1 MQWIHMK
8 KWIHVLQFFIHS
20 FITLFISSLSDL
32 SVSWIL
38 NLGSLR
44 YAVRYNIPAIK
55 CLFLWGFFH
64 KSLFICLTNASITI
78 PLSFIESQM
87 PVALYYITIFES
99 PKFNHRDYIDS
110 RIGKPKMKNGLN
122 WKLVEL
128 IYKLI

>member
-1 MQWIHMK
+1 
-8 KWIHVLQFFIHS
+8 
-20 FITLFISSLSDL
+20 
-32 SVSWIL
+32 
-38 NLGSLR
+38 
-44 YAVRYNIPAIK
+44 
-55 CLFLWGFFH
+55 
-64 KSLFICLTNASITI
+64 
-78 PLSFIESQM
+78 M